1 MTLWRRGYD
10 ILLSELEDSVRWW
23 LHHLHEFYGTL
34 DKLIER
40 LLESK
45 ASVVQSRQIPTIFL
59 FLLLFLFF
67 ILLLVTAMKRDIGF

>member
-40 LLESK
+40 LLEEQSVGSSILSDSHHIFVLAFIFVLYF
-45 ASVVQSRQIPTIFL
+45 ASSDSDE
-59 FLLLFLFF
+59 
-67 ILLLVTAMKRDIGF
+67 A